1 MRKTIMNYTSYIR
14 GLRGNLCQVLTQL
27 RNNEKK
33 INDVREEIEAIGMAR
48 SISPLTIA
56 QIEEELNIEIG
67 FYLTLN
73 DVYNTEV
80 NRLIKI
86 ILENP
91 TEI

>member
-1 MRKTIMNYTSYIR
+1 MNYTSYIR
-14 GLRGNLCQVLTQL
+14 GLRENLCQVLTQL

-33 INDVREEIEAIGMAR
+33 INEVREGIETIGMELHLH
-48 SISPLTIA
+48 PLTIT

-67 FYLTLN
+67 FYLTLS
-73 DVYNTEV
+73 DAYNTEV
-80 NRLIKI
+80 NRLIAI